1 MNSIGFVISDKN
13 NERRRALLPED
24 LLKLKHVNQLYFEKG
39 YGVNL
44 GYSDNEYQKLG
55 ANIVDRKDA
64 LNCDIIIDV
73 KLGDANYLS
82 DLPKGKILIGWAHAV
97 QNVPFT
103 DIMLEKDHT
112 VIAWEEMFENGRYI
126 FYRNREI
133 AGEAAIL
140 HAYQYLGKM
149 PYETKVAILGNG
161 QTAKGALRFLHGLG
175 ASVDVYG
182 RKLEK
187 LFIKNMA
194 DYDVLVNCVM
204 WDTNRTDR
212 IIYKED
218 LKKLKAGT
226 MIIDISCDPNLEI
239 ETSHPTTID
248 NPVYTVDGIIHY
260 AVDNTPAMFP
270 HTVTKVLSKEFSKI
284 VDNLVEGNWN
294 DMVRNAVVIEEGHI
308 VYENIRKFREK
319 RGLFCK

>member
-182 RKLEK
+182 RKLEE